1 MHDTIDM
8 LEAIGQDASL
18 RYADGETLAAV
29 ATLDAASE
37 ALMAAI
43 LSGRRPEL
51 WAELG
56 AQPMQAQ
63 ATQVIQM
70 PRREEEDPDQEEGDE
85 HTPEKPV
92 SPEKI

>member
-18 RYADGETLAAV
+18 RYADGEALATHGAIE
-29 ATLDAASE
+29 TASE
-37 ALMAAI
+37 ALKSAI
-43 LSGRRPEL
+43 LLGSRDGL
-51 WAELG
+51 LAELG
-56 AQPMQAQ
+56 LQPTQCTQ
-63 ATQVIQM
+63 ITQV

-85 HTPEKPV
+85 PTPDSPD